1 MSIFVWSGK
10 MKSKM
15 NLKWGEERFKGF
27 SDPIRTVKEING
39 WTWWVLFAAGIAM
52 GILAIL
58 KISGK
63 I

>member
-1 MSIFVWSGK
+1 

-27 SDPIRTVKEING
+27 SDPIRTVEEING
-39 WTWWVLFAAGIAM
+39 WTWWVLFAAGIAT
-52 GILAIL
+52 GIMIVL